1 MMVNISKLLIRE
13 FTSTLQINNEPRKSN
28 KRAVPKSNKYFDK
41 LYIKINK

>member
-28 KRAVPKSNKYFDK
+28 KRAVPKSNKYFHTIS
-41 LYIKINK
+41 IKINK